1 MKQRGVRTSEQSKN
15 SMTAESARFARN
27 ACPPPDAAYL
37 TAKETV
43 TEIRMLIMTEKHLK
57 LKEIYL

>member
-1 MKQRGVRTSEQSKN
+1 
-15 SMTAESARFARN
+15 MTAESARFARN